1 MGMFDITQ
9 TAKVTKGADGKL
21 TGISN
26 INTDAGMISGAIT
39 KVTSLFNGGED
50 IVIGAGNTL
59 GTVLV
64 GAGTSIVLR
73 KAGRALNFDPFFGLM
88 D

>member
-9 TAKVTKGADGKL
+9 TAKATKNAEGKL
-21 TGISN
+21 TGINN
-26 INTDAGMISGAIT
+26 INTDAGMISGAVTKIT
-39 KVTSLFNGGED
+39 SFFNGGED

-59 GTVLV
+59 GTVVV
-64 GAGTSIVLR
+64 GAATSVALR
-73 KAGRALNFDPFFGLM
+73 KVGRSLNFDPFFGLM